1 MSDTPAPAEAQRA
14 YYART
19 AEHYEAMHV
28 SDRDEHGIALA
39 AFAGLARLHG
49 ARSVLDVGAGTGR
62 ALTRLEAELP
72 GVDLVGVEPV
82 AELRAIGHA
91 NGIAPAQLRDGDATA
106 LPFADDSFDFVI
118 ETGVLHHIADPAR
131 AVAEMVRVA
140 RLGVMISDSNNLGQ
154 GSQLARLAKRVIA
167 ALGLWRGYIWLT
179 TGGRMAKW
187 SEGDGIYYS
196 YSVFTNAGLLAA
208 KFPRRFFMNTTPLAG
223 TDLRHGAGHVA
234 LFAVRP

>member
-1 MSDTPAPAEAQRA
+1 MTDPVAPDQAQRA

-19 AEHYEAMHV
+19 AAHYEAMHV

-62 ALTRLEAELP
+62 ALTRLEGELP
-72 GVDLVGVEPV
+72 GVELVGVEPV

-91 NGIAPAQLRDGDATA
+91 SGIPADRLREGDALA

-140 RLGVMISDSNNLGQ
+140 RLGIMISDSNNFGQ
-154 GSQLARLAKRVIA
+154 GSAAGRLVKRVIA
-167 ALGLWRGYIWLT
+167 ALGLWRAFIWLT
-179 TGGRMAKW
+179 TRGTMAKW
-187 SEGDGIYYS
+187 SEGDGVFYS
-196 YSVFTNAGLLAA
+196 YSVFGNAGQVLP
-208 KFPRRFFMNTTPLAG
+208 KFPRRFFMNTTPLVG

-234 LFAVRP
+234 LIAVRA